1 MKNFSS
7 IIFIFYLFS
16 FIKCLTI
23 PKKKNLKSNNLN
35 YNLTEEYAEI
45 NSELAIKRIKEL
57 VPKLNDT
64 SCKVSAKFILLAI
77 SSVYSKKDLPVLKLK
92 RGDLNGNLEKIKE
105 KINQNYILQIET
117 RANHHF
123 VVFRK
128 NNQELYL
135 LQSFKFLFILKEWIN
150 DEDIIKPYLTI
161 DEFIDNFRIMLD
173 FNSTKEERDNSIIKL
188 FLPPLFTNNK
198 EIKRKLIKW
207 FYGNHVLLYNVNY
220 VTYHFSNIE
229 NPNDFI
235 RIFKIVNATYDIAE
249 HYYNY

>member
-1 MKNFSS
+1 MKNLSS
-7 IIFIFYLFS
+7 VIFIFYLLS
-16 FIKCLTI
+16 LIKSLTLK
-23 PKKKNLKSNNLN
+23 KKKNLKTNYLN
-35 YNLTEEYAEI
+35 FNSTEEFAEI

-92 RGDLNGNLEKIKE
+92 RGDLNGNLEKIRE

-128 NNQELYL
+128 NNEELYL

-173 FNSTKEERDNSIIKL
+173 FNSTKNERDNAIIKL
-188 FLPPLFTNNK
+188 FLPPLFTNNQV
-198 EIKRKLIKW
+198 IKFKLIRW
-207 FYGNHVLLYNVNY
+207 FYGNHVKLYNVNY
-220 VTYHFSNIE
+220 VTYNFSNIE
-229 NPNDFI
+229 NPNTFI
-235 RIFKIVNATYDIAE
+235 KVFEKVNATYDIAE

>member
-1 MKNFSS
+1 MKNLKILLYF
-7 IIFIFYLFS
+7 FIFSL
-16 FIKCLTI
+16 IKSINL
-23 PKKKNLKSNNLN
+23 KKKNYLNVN
-35 YNLTEEYAEI
+35 YNSTEEYAEK
-45 NSELAIKRIKEL
+45 NSELAINYIKKL
-57 VPKLNDT
+57 VPVFNDT

-77 SSVYSKKDLPVLKLK
+77 SSVYNKKDLKVLNLK
-92 RGDLNGNLEKIKE
+92 RNDLEGNLQKIKD
-105 KINQNYILQIET
+105 KILENYVLQIET

-249 HYYNY
+249 H